1 MYQKTQEIFILPVLF
16 TLSSLC
22 NANNISTCVDVECP
36 TVPSRTTAFCRVA
49 NQTFSHIGITTH
61 SVPVIEGGLDLS
73 WTVAME
79 DHILPGGLNQRQ
91 FDRVIYLGT
100 PSSVDLTSE
109 DLDYAG
115 CGF

>member
-1 MYQKTQEIFILPVLF
+1 MYQTIQQLLILPVLL

-36 TVPSRTTAFCRVA
+36 TRSSGLAACTVA
-49 NQTFSHIGITTH
+49 NQTFSHIGITTY

-79 DHILPGGLNQRQ
+79 DHINPDGSKRRQ
-91 FDRVIYLGT
+91 LDRVFYLGT
-100 PSSVDLTSE
+100 PSSVNLTSE